1 MLTELHKEMLRKP
14 PSAPMSNYVFG
25 VKFYYDDYDMK
36 GNRIQPD
43 MNGLSYDLNN
53 DTDRSMIAIR
63 VDLPTFDTQLVQK
76 HFLGTE
82 KSFPILRKY
91 GGDTTLEF
99 YTHTDPHENNFI
111 VYNFFKRF
119 ADKTQ
124 LQQQNKFYHKE
135 FITVFNQIEI
145 SVGDRPDGNEVYLY
159 YLNNC
164 IVTKIDTGSLTYE
177 GQEALKY
184 SMTVHYDDWSIAE
197 KDVTENEQRGKGTR

>member
-1 MLTELHKEMLRKP
+1 MLTELHKDMLRKP

-25 VKFYYDDYDMK
+25 VKFYYDDYDIK

-43 MNGLSYDLNN
+43 QNGMGYDLSS
-53 DTDRSMIAIR
+53 DSDRSMIAIK
-63 VDLPTFDTQLVQK
+63 VDLPSFETQLDQK
-76 HFLGTE
+76 HYLGTE

-111 VYNFFKRF
+111 VYNFFKKF
-119 ADKTQ
+119 SDKTQ
-124 LQQQNKFYHKE
+124 MQQQNKYYHKE
-135 FITVFNQIEI
+135 FITIFNQIEI

-164 IVTKIDTGSLTYE
+164 IVTKIDMGSLTYE
-177 GQEALKY
+177 GQEIMKY
-184 SMTVHYDDWSIAE
+184 SMTVHYDDWSVVE
-197 KDVTENEQRGKGTR
+197 NDVEENEQEGKGTR

>member
-1 MLTELHKEMLRKP
+1 MLTKLHKEMLRKP

-25 VKFYYDDYDMK
+25 VKFYYDYYDIK
-36 GNRIQPD
+36 GNRIEPE
-43 MNGLSYDLNN
+43 MNGLHYDLSN
-53 DTDRSMIAIR
+53 DADRSMIAIR

-99 YTHTDPHENNFI
+99 YIHTDPHENNFI

-124 LQQQNKFYHKE
+124 LQQQNKFFHKE
-135 FITVFNQIEI
+135 FITIFNQIEI

-164 IVTKIDTGSLTYE
+164 IVTKIDMGSLNYE
-177 GQEALKY
+177 GQDVLKY

-197 KDVTENEQRGKGTR
+197 KDVTENEHKSKGTR